1 MAQAFIDYTISTG
14 NEHLEKQIHELR
26 NQTQLEFSDC
36 DENLLLQA
44 LDEIEPFH
52 CNETQSRNKRK
63 RKPDNSDKEKKKVKL
78 GSTFTCDLC
87 DRVYKHRGT
96 LNRHLKSH
104 FTILTCEKCDKSFTR
119 DVSLRKH
126 KEKCQS
132 SVINIP
138 TKTKC
143 TTTRCKEPTCM
154 HCGMSFIDSD
164 SL

>member
-63 RKPDNSDKEKKKVKL
+63 RKPDNSDKEKKSKV
-78 GSTFTCDLC
+78 GNPPVCIVECHSSIPILC
-87 DRVYKHRGT
+87 Y
-96 LNRHLKSH
+96 SM
-104 FTILTCEKCDKSFTR
+104 
-119 DVSLRKH
+119 
-126 KEKCQS
+126 S
-132 SVINIP
+132 SQII
-138 TKTKC
+138 
-143 TTTRCKEPTCM
+143 R
-154 HCGMSFIDSD
+154 
-164 SL
+164 